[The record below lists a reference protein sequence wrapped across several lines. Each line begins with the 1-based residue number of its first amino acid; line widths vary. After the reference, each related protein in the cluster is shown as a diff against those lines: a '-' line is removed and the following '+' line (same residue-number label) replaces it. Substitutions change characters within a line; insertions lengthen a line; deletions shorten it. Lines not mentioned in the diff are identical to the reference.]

1 MISLLIWMISLFI
14 VPFVLEIAPKG
25 ITIVSFIHIF
35 NVFIGGKPKSS
46 LLEHFRR
53 QGTSNLALLC
63 SIYYTCP

>member
-1 MISLLIWMISLFI
+1 MISLLIWIISLFI
-14 VPFVLEIAPKG
+14 ITFVIESTSKG
-25 ITIVSFIHIF
+25 IVVSLIHIF

-46 LLEHFRR
+46 FLEHFRR